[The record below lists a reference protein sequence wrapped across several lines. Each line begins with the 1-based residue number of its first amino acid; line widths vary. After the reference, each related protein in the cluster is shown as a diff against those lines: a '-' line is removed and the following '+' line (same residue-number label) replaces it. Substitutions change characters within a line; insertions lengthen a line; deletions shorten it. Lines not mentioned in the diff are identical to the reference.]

1 MMDPKNMMND
11 IQEILVSEEQL
22 RSRIAEMGAQL
33 SEEYAGKRPIL
44 VGILKGVVPFYAAMA
59 QAMTIPVQEDFMCVS
74 SYEGTQSTGT
84 LTFRKD
90 LDADITG
97 RDVLILEDIL
107 DTGRTL
113 KKIKELLLSRGPKSV
128 KICTLLDKPEG
139 RKVELDADYVG
150 FTIPDAF
157 VVGFGL
163 DYDESYRNLPFVG
176 IVKPEVYTNQ
186 G

>member
-1 MMDPKNMMND
+1 MYTNPMDQD
-11 IQEILVSEEQL
+11 IQTILFTEEEL
-22 RSRIAEMGAQL
+22 KNRVAQL
-33 SEEYAGKRPIL
+33 GQEIARDYAGKHPVCIG
-44 VGILKGVVPFYAAMA
+44 VLKGVVVFFADMIRA
-59 QAMTIPVQEDFMCVS
+59 IPLPCDIDFMCVS
-74 SYEGTQSTGT
+74 SYHGTQSTGT

-90 LDADITG
+90 LDVDITG

-113 KKIKELLLSRGPKSV
+113 KKIKELLLTRGPRSV

-139 RKVELDADYVG
+139 RKVELEADYVG

-163 DYDESYRNLPFVG
+163 DYDECYRNLPFVG
-176 IVKPEVYTNQ
+176 VVKPKVYT

>member
-22 RSRIAEMGAQL
+22 RTRIAEMGAQL
-33 SEEYAGKRPIL
+33 SADYAGKRPLL

-74 SYEGTQSTGT
+74 SYDGTQSTGT

-90 LDADITG
+90 LDVDITG

-113 KKIKELLLSRGPKSV
+113 KKIKELLLTRGPSSV

-139 RKVELDADYVG
+139 RKVELEADY
-150 FTIPDAF
+150 
-157 VVGFGL
+157 VGFGL
-163 DYDESYRNLPFVG
+163 DYDECYRNLPFVG
-176 IVKPEVYTNQ
+176 VVKPEVYAD
-186 G
+186 